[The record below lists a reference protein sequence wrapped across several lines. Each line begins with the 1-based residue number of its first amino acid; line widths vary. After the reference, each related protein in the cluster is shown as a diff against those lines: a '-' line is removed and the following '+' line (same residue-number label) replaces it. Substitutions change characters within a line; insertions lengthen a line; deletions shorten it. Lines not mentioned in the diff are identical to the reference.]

1 MTHKSFDSL
10 LMLSFNTALRNSAVI
25 WSSKWGFQYMHLMI
39 KQCQYSYMMT
49 TNIIRLACAVFVFEH
64 FHAPSILKD
73 CWFSWGKKGH
83 ISLISVELF
92 GMLIVMCWSK
102 CCFIN
107 NSGVLRAV
115 SCGLWPAA
123 HFHPRFISP
132 SWLHMHDEY
141 YLNVCINPLEFL
153 APFWGDSCSH
163 AVCSVLSH
171 TPEGRTKNMQK
182 RSFYEN
188 QQPLCQ
194 SEFPRSRIGVWKRTS
209 QFGQAAL

>member
-1 MTHKSFDSL
+1 MRLERAKTFLTVKTKERAERKYTQKNNILHMTHKSFDSL

-115 SCGLWPAA
+115 TCGSLSSSLHISLMAA
-123 HFHPRFISP
+123 HAWWI
-132 SWLHMHDEY
+132 
-141 YLNVCINPLEFL
+141 
-153 APFWGDSCSH
+153 
-163 AVCSVLSH
+163 LS
-171 TPEGRTKNMQK
+171 
-182 RSFYEN
+182 
-188 QQPLCQ
+188 
-194 SEFPRSRIGVWKRTS
+194 
-209 QFGQAAL
+209 